1 MGKNAKR
8 HPKGTKSGGQFAS
21 DSNSESTLRL
31 VEPPVKTTI
40 YPACELM
47 RGQKV
52 LVRDV
57 ECEVISEA
65 VIGGVSDRF
74 GQKLDV
80 VQLRRLDTGEEG
92 PMHFGPGGIVHLVD
106 DSAPSADVDDTSC
119 AECGADM
126 AVDENEVSRHL
137 DPDGETDFE
146 ADAHHVAYSE
156 KAAL

>member
-8 HPKGTKSGGQFAS
+8 HPKGTKSGGQFAP
-21 DSNSESTLRL
+21 DCNAESALRL
-31 VEPPVKTTI
+31 VEPSVKTTI
-40 YPACELM
+40 YPACELV

-52 LVRDV
+52 LIRDV

-65 VIGGVSDRF
+65 VIDGVSDRF

-92 PMHFGPGGIVHLVD
+92 PMHYGHGGVVHLIEE
-106 DSAPSADVDDTSC
+106 SAPAADIDDTSC
-119 AECGADM
+119 FECGADM
-126 AVDENEVSRHL
+126 AEDENGVTRHL
-137 DPDGETDFE
+137 DPDGETDFD